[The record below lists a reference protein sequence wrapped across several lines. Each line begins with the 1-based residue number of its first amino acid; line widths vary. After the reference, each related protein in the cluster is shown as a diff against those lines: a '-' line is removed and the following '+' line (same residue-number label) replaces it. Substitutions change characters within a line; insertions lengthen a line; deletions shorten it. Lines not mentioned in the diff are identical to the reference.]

1 MVELKDLWIGDE
13 VRLKKSQRVGKFEG
27 IHKNGK
33 ARILIDNKIVLSTAS
48 NLSLL
53 TEDEIQDL
61 SPTSSDLNLEE
72 ETIQSPI
79 VTSNDSYHS
88 EPEMLDLHLETLNP
102 LFTESP
108 ALSVLEY
115 QLKCCEDFIH
125 RSISDKKFMVRIIH
139 GKGKG
144 ILKKEVE
151 AMVNSH
157 PQILISTPSMDGGAL
172 ELIFSY

>member
-1 MVELKDLWIGDE
+1 MIELKDLWIGDE
-13 VRLKKSQRVGKFEG
+13 VRLIKSQRVGKFEG
-27 IHKNGK
+27 IHKSGK
-33 ARILIDNKIVLSTAS
+33 ARIAIEDKIVLSPAS

-53 TEDEIQDL
+53 SEDEIKELEPITGDVEI
-61 SPTSSDLNLEE
+61 LEE
-72 ETIQSPI
+72 LEPSPV
-79 VTSNDSYHS
+79 VTNNDTYHS
-88 EPEMLDLHLETLNP
+88 ESELLDLHLETLNP
-102 LFTESP
+102 LFSESP
-108 ALSVLEY
+108 SMTVLEY

-125 RSISDKKFMVRIIH
+125 RSIQAKKFMVRVIH

-157 PQILISTPSMDGGAL
+157 PQILIATPSMDGGAL